1 VGVEFGRIVHVNA
14 DGEQV
19 GFIDEFGYFDC
30 VTSLDLDYENNSW
43 VLSLGREQFNA
54 YGIAED
60 HRIIIP
66 GTEYGGRVKRI
77 RSVNNG
83 QTVEL
88 EGAGVRGMMAR
99 WIIKPPA
106 GEGYYILP
114 ETEANAAL
122 ALIAGGRLVDYY
134 EVSAEDSGFVMD
146 GVFRYNSVYEALVA
160 SIYTISGARLN
171 VAYDDAGIAHLSF
184 VPVTDYSAQIDFSQD
199 YGAPLTADVDYVSR
213 YNGIVALGKGEL
225 ADRDVV
231 IYYLW
236 RDGTLHSDP
245 ESLNDVREYLY
256 DDNSVESLAD
266 LAAKAA
272 IKLREVGDRNTI
284 KIDLSGLDIE
294 LQLGDIVGA
303 RDRVT
308 GLTIKDSV
316 YTKILRIENG
326 ITTLQYTMKGDAAQ

>member
-1 VGVEFGRIVHVNA
+1 MGVEFGRLVHINPA
-14 DGEQV
+14 GEQV
-19 GFIDEFGYFDC
+19 GFIDEFVYFDC
-30 VTSLDLDYENNSW
+30 TTSLDLEYDRNSW
-43 VLSLGREQFNA
+43 VLSLGREQFDA

-60 HRIIIP
+60 HRIVIP

-77 RSVNNG
+77 RSLDSG
-83 QTVEL
+83 RTIEL
-88 EGAGVRGMMAR
+88 EGAGVRGMMAK

-106 GEGYYILP
+106 GQDYYVLP

-122 ALIAGGRLVDYY
+122 ALISDGRLVDLY
-134 EVSAEDSGFVMD
+134 EVSTEDSGFIMD
-146 GVFRYNSVYEALVA
+146 GAFRYQSVYEVLVK

-184 VPVTDYSAQIDFSQD
+184 VPVADYSAQYDFSQD
-199 YGAPLTADVDYVSR
+199 YGAPLNADMDYVSR

-225 ADRDVV
+225 KDRDVV

-236 RDGTLHSDP
+236 RDGTLHSGP
-245 ESLNDVREYLY
+245 ESIDNIREYLY

-308 GLTIKDSV
+308 GLAIKDSV
-316 YTKILRIENG
+316 YSKLLRIENG
-326 ITTLQYTMKGDAAQ
+326 ITTLQYTMKGDAT

>member
-1 VGVEFGRIVHVNA
+1 MGVEFGRIVHINPA
-14 DGEQV
+14 GEQV
-19 GFIDEFGYFDC
+19 GFIDEFVYFDC
-30 VTSLDLDYENNSW
+30 TTSLDLEYDRNSW
-43 VLSLGREQFNA
+43 VLSLGREQFDA

-60 HRIIIP
+60 HRIVIP

-77 RSVNNG
+77 RSLDSG
-83 QTVEL
+83 RMIEL
-88 EGAGVRGMMAR
+88 EGAGVRGMMAK

-106 GEGYYILP
+106 GQDYYVLP

-122 ALIAGGRLVDYY
+122 ALIADGRLIDLY
-134 EVSAEDSGFVMD
+134 EVSTEDSGFIMD
-146 GVFRYNSVYEALVA
+146 GAFRYQSVYEVLVK

-171 VAYDDAGIAHLSF
+171 VAYDDAGVAHLSF
-184 VPVTDYSAQIDFSQD
+184 VPVTDYSAQYDFSQD
-199 YGAPLTADVDYVSR
+199 YGAPLNADMDYVSR

-225 ADRDVV
+225 KDRDVV

-236 RDGTLHSDP
+236 RDGTLHSGP
-245 ESLNDVREYLY
+245 ESIDNIREYLY
-256 DDNSVESLAD
+256 DDNSVESLSD
-266 LAAKAA
+266 LAVKAA
-272 IKLREVGDRNTI
+272 MKLREVGDRNTI

-316 YTKILRIENG
+316 YTKLLRIENG
-326 ITTLQYTMKGDAAQ
+326 ITTLQYTMKGDAT